1 MKLLHPFVSF
11 KKAIKPDIC
20 EKIISLGLATIN
32 ENKKKGISTE
42 GKTFNEKHK
51 KNNPSDKSKI
61 LQNRTT
67 SDKTNENIKLEG
79 LNFNQLVVR
88 DSEICWLK
96 DKFLYDLILPFIGK
110 ANKEAGWNWNI
121 ETGETL
127 QFTVYHG
134 KEKDGGFYGWHADGS
149 SDFNNVIKPA
159 IKISDNPLKFKPPKK
174 DSNNQFIKNINNQF
188 IPDTDTDDLPLKKD
202 KSWLAPAFSIDEKK
216 WGKVRK
222 ISMTL
227 NLTDPKQY
235 EGGNLKF
242 DLGPHVKGDRYKICD
257 DSRSQGSL
265 IIFPSF
271 TYHCITPVTS
281 GTRYSLVFW
290 CLGKPWQ

>member
-11 KKAIKPDIC
+11 KKAINQDIC
-20 EKIISLGLATIN
+20 EKIISLGLAKIN

-51 KNNPSDKSKI
+51 KNNNFDKSKI
-61 LQNRTT
+61 LQNATT
-67 SDKTNENIKLEG
+67 VDKTNEEIKEEG
-79 LNFNQLVVR
+79 LNLNELIVR
-88 DSEICWLK
+88 DSEICWLT

-110 ANKEAGWNWNI
+110 ANKEAGWNWHI

-134 KEKDGGFYGWHADGS
+134 REKDGGFYGWHSDGS
-149 SDFNNVIKPA
+149 SDFNSVIKPA
-159 IKISDNPLKFKPPKK
+159 IKICDNPPRFKPPKK
-174 DSNNQFIKNINNQF
+174 NSDNQFTKNLKNNL
-188 IPDTDTDDLPLKKD
+188 IPDIDAEDLPLKKD
-202 KSWLAPAFSIDEKK
+202 KSGLASGFSVDEKK

-227 NLTDPKQY
+227 NLTDPTKY

-242 DLGPHVKGDRYKICD
+242 DLGPHMRGNRFKVCD
-257 DSRSQGSL
+257 DSRSQGS
-265 IIFPSF
+265 IIVFPSF

>member
-11 KKAIKPDIC
+11 KKAINQDIC
-20 EKIISLGLATIN
+20 EKIISLGLAKIN

-51 KNNPSDKSKI
+51 KNNNFDKSKI
-61 LQNRTT
+61 LQNATT
-67 SDKTNENIKLEG
+67 VDKTNEEIKEEG
-79 LNFNQLVVR
+79 LNLNELIVR
-88 DSEICWLK
+88 DSEICWLT

-110 ANKEAGWNWNI
+110 ANKEAGWNWHI

-134 KEKDGGFYGWHADGS
+134 REKDGGFYGWHSDGS
-149 SDFNNVIKPA
+149 SDFNSVIKPA
-159 IKISDNPLKFKPPKK
+159 IKICDNPPRFKPPKK
-174 DSNNQFIKNINNQF
+174 NSDSQFTKNLKNNL
-188 IPDTDTDDLPLKKD
+188 IPDTDAEDLPLKKD
-202 KSWLAPAFSIDEKK
+202 KSGLASGFSVDEKK

-227 NLTDPKQY
+227 NLTDPTKY

-242 DLGPHVKGDRYKICD
+242 DLGPHMRGNRFKVCD
-257 DSRSQGSL
+257 DSRSQGS
-265 IIFPSF
+265 IIVFPSF

>member
-11 KKAIKPDIC
+11 KKAINQDIC
-20 EKIISLGLATIN
+20 EKIISLGLAKIN

-51 KNNPSDKSKI
+51 KNNNFDKSKI
-61 LQNRTT
+61 LQNATT
-67 SDKTNENIKLEG
+67 VDKTNEEIKEEG
-79 LNFNQLVVR
+79 LNLNELIVR
-88 DSEICWLK
+88 DSEICWLTE
-96 DKFLYDLILPFIGK
+96 KFLYDLILPFIGK
-110 ANKEAGWNWNI
+110 ANKEAGWNWHI

-134 KEKDGGFYGWHADGS
+134 REKDGGFYGWHSDGS
-149 SDFNNVIKPA
+149 SDFNSVIKPA
-159 IKISDNPLKFKPPKK
+159 IKICDNPPRFKPPKK
-174 DSNNQFIKNINNQF
+174 NSDSQFTKNLKNNL
-188 IPDTDTDDLPLKKD
+188 IPDIDAEDLPLKKD
-202 KSWLAPAFSIDEKK
+202 KSGLASGFSVDEKK

-227 NLTDPKQY
+227 NLTDPTKY

-242 DLGPHVKGDRYKICD
+242 DLGPHMRGNRFKVCD
-257 DSRSQGSL
+257 DSRSQGS
-265 IIFPSF
+265 IIVFPSF

>member
-11 KKAIKPDIC
+11 KKAINQDIC
-20 EKIISLGLATIN
+20 EKIISLGLAKIN

-51 KNNPSDKSKI
+51 KNNNFDKSKI
-61 LQNRTT
+61 LQNATT
-67 SDKTNENIKLEG
+67 VDKTNEEIKEEG
-79 LNFNQLVVR
+79 LNLNELIVR
-88 DSEICWLK
+88 DSEICWLT

-110 ANKEAGWNWNI
+110 ANKEAGWNWHI

-134 KEKDGGFYGWHADGS
+134 REKDGGFYGWHSDGS
-149 SDFNNVIKPA
+149 SDFNSVIKPA
-159 IKISDNPLKFKPPKK
+159 IKICDNPPRFKPPKK
-174 DSNNQFIKNINNQF
+174 NSDSQFTKNLKNNL
-188 IPDTDTDDLPLKKD
+188 IPDTDAEDLPLKKD
-202 KSWLAPAFSIDEKK
+202 KSGLASGFSVDEKK

-227 NLTDPKQY
+227 NLTDPTKY

-242 DLGPHVKGDRYKICD
+242 DLGPHMRGNRFKVCD
-257 DSRSQGSL
+257 DSRSQGS
-265 IIFPSF
+265 IIVFPSF

-290 CLGKPWQ
+290 CLGNPWQ